1 MITSLR
7 KSGKRTK
14 RQYHPWEPVTR
25 LLFFLPLVIV
35 HLLFYIPYWLSRRSS
50 YIPGNPPPN
59 KTKLFKGKEMKTKSF
74 SLTSRDYFI
83 VLSMLYASVSLAMNI
98 FCMKP
103 LSWGTNVVFSDGGQ
117 TISWIVF
124 LISNVIVEVWG
135 EKESIKVISFAA
147 LTTFFLLI
155 IGRLLVMVPVLPEYA
170 EQNNAFILIF
180 SNGPRTIISSIIA
193 FWIGGFINIK
203 IIAVMKRTVKRDR
216 KTAFFIRASLSTLI
230 GQLVDNA
237 LFMTLAFAPFGISL
251 YEMMWKDI
259 FSSVIIG
266 TVIELLIESCMVP
279 FVTIPL
285 SKHISQLKKR
295 EEKR

>member
-1 MITSLR
+1 
-7 KSGKRTK
+7 
-14 RQYHPWEPVTR
+14 
-25 LLFFLPLVIV
+25 
-35 HLLFYIPYWLSRRSS
+35 
-50 YIPGNPPPN
+50 
-59 KTKLFKGKEMKTKSF
+59 MKTNSSKLS
-74 SLTSRDYFI
+74 SHDYLI

-135 EKESIKVISFAA
+135 EKESIKVISFASF
-147 LTTFFLLI
+147 TTFFLLI
-155 IGRLLVMVPVLPEYA
+155 IGRLLVAVPVLPEYYD
-170 EQNNAFILIF
+170 QNNAFALVF

-193 FWIGGFINIK
+193 FWIGGFINVK
-203 IIAVMKRTVKRDR
+203 IIAAMKRIVRRDG
-216 KTAFFIRASLSTLI
+216 KVAFFIRASFSTLI

-237 LFMTLAFAPFGISL
+237 LFMILAFAPIGISL

-259 FSSVIIG
+259 FSSIIIG
-266 TVIELLIESCMVP
+266 TAIELLVESCMVP

-285 SKHISQLKKR
+285 SKHIAKIKKKE
-295 EEKR
+295 EEK

>member
-1 MITSLR
+1 MKKSLP
-7 KSGKRTK
+7 KMSSKD
-14 RQYHPWEPVTR
+14 Y
-25 LLFFLPLVIV
+25 LV
-35 HLLFYIPYWLSRRSS
+35 
-50 YIPGNPPPN
+50 
-59 KTKLFKGKEMKTKSF
+59 
-74 SLTSRDYFI
+74 

-135 EKESIKVISFAA
+135 ERESVKVVSFAA
-147 LTTFFLLI
+147 FTTFFLLI
-155 IGRLLVMVPVLPEYA
+155 IGRLLVMVPVLPDYY
-170 EQNNAFILIF
+170 EQNNAFSLVF

-193 FWIGGFINIK
+193 FWIGGFINVK
-203 IIAVMKRTVKRDR
+203 IIAVMKKTTKKDG
-216 KTAFFIRASLSTLI
+216 KTAFFIRSSFSTLI
-230 GQLVDNA
+230 GQLIDNA
-237 LFMTLAFAPFGISL
+237 LFMVLAFAPIGISV

-285 SKHISQLKKR
+285 SKHIAKIKRR
-295 EEKR
+295 EEGK

>member
-1 MITSLR
+1 M
-7 KSGKRTK
+7 
-14 RQYHPWEPVTR
+14 
-25 LLFFLPLVIV
+25 
-35 HLLFYIPYWLSRRSS
+35 SS
-50 YIPGNPPPN
+50 
-59 KTKLFKGKEMKTKSF
+59 K
-74 SLTSRDYFI
+74 DYLI

-103 LSWGTNVVFSDGGQ
+103 LSWGTDVVFSDGGQ

-147 LTTFFLLI
+147 ITTFLLLI
-155 IGRLLVMVPVLPEYA
+155 IGRLLVMVPVLPEYM
-170 EQNNAFILIF
+170 EQNNAFSLVF

-193 FWIGGFINIK
+193 FWIGGFINVE
-203 IIAVMKRTVKRDR
+203 IISFMKKVIR
-216 KTAFFIRASLSTLI
+216 KDGKVQFFLRASFSTLI

-237 LFMTLAFAPFGISL
+237 LFMVLAFAPVGLSL

-259 FSSVIIG
+259 ISSVIIG
-266 TVIELLIESCMVP
+266 TAIELLIESCMVP

-285 SKHISQLKKR
+285 SKHISKIKAL
-295 EEKR
+295 EEGK

>member
-1 MITSLR
+1 
-7 KSGKRTK
+7 
-14 RQYHPWEPVTR
+14 
-25 LLFFLPLVIV
+25 
-35 HLLFYIPYWLSRRSS
+35 
-50 YIPGNPPPN
+50 
-59 KTKLFKGKEMKTKSF
+59 MKTNQSKLS
-74 SLTSRDYFI
+74 SRDYLI
-83 VLSMLYASVSLAMNI
+83 VLSMLYAAVSLGMNV

-135 EKESIKVISFAA
+135 ERESVKVISFAA
-147 LTTFFLLI
+147 FTTFFLLI
-155 IGRLLVMVPVLPEYA
+155 IGRLLVLVPALPEYS
-170 EQNNAFILIF
+170 EQNNAFALVF

-193 FWIGGFINIK
+193 FWIGGFVNVK
-203 IIAVMKRTVKRDR
+203 IIAIMKKMVKKDC
-216 KTAFFIRASLSTLI
+216 KASFFIRASFSTLI
-230 GQLVDNA
+230 GQLVDNT
-237 LFMTLAFAPFGISL
+237 LFMVLAFAPIGISL

-285 SKHISQLKKR
+285 SKHISQLKKS
-295 EEKR
+295 EEER